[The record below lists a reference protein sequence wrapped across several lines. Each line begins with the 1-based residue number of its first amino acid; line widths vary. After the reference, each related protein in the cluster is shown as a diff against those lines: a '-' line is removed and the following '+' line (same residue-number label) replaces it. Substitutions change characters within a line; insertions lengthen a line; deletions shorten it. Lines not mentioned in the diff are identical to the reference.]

1 MSTTAP
7 EYYVESLIVRCE
19 EILAGDKGD
28 ATQDEINNLME
39 EMEGFRF
46 PLQCTQSLQIIRD
59 RSLSGVRKVR
69 GWLIANLATLTAQ
82 SGQTTVKAEAS
93 ASALVDVSVAMTQA
107 VRALD
112 GCDSTK
118 EEIEA
123 LKAAVADLSAADK
136 KEPEKVCEKASR
148 VLDLAKKGA
157 DTVKAVA
164 PLVAAALSAIGA

>member
-1 MSTTAP
+1 
-7 EYYVESLIVRCE
+7 
-19 EILAGDKGD
+19 
-28 ATQDEINNLME
+28 
-39 EMEGFRF
+39 
-46 PLQCTQSLQIIRD
+46 
-59 RSLSGVRKVR
+59 
-69 GWLIANLATLTAQ
+69 
-82 SGQTTVKAEAS
+82 
-93 ASALVDVSVAMTQA
+93 MTQA

-118 EEIEA
+118 EEIDA